1 MKDEKKTHMP
11 IREENADAA
20 LKKKKKK
27 NSLI

>member
-20 LKKKKKK
+20 LKKKKKP
-27 NSLI
+27 SLI